1 MSSLKF
7 KLFSVGNYNLNLNNL
22 HEVVRR
28 ETRGRVALQK
38 DIKRIPIK
46 LIIRW
51 ERLGKTIYVLQN
63 RSREYFAF
71 RSVRTSNVSCDIHT
85 AEEVFSSDGFILAV
99 VGDHCSTENESD
111 FNRLERL
118 ACYKGYHAYKP
129 HASIEDASWHTNYP
143 AYTNHERDSD
153 SIGYS
158 SWSGSLVRFLQAGYT
173 TRIQYAVKAG
183 LFPEDE

>member
-7 KLFSVGNYNLNLNNL
+7 RLFRIGHYNLNLNNL
-22 HEVVRR
+22 HQVIEE
-28 ETRGRVALQK
+28 ETQGRVARQK
-38 DIKRIPIK
+38 DIKRIPIR

-51 ERLGKTIYVLQN
+51 EKLGRKIYVLQN
-63 RSREYFAF
+63 RSGGYYVF
-71 RSVRTSNVSCDIHT
+71 RSINTSNASYDSHS

-99 VGDHCSTENESD
+99 VGDHRSSEDESD
-111 FNRLERL
+111 FDRLDRL
-118 ACYKGYHAYKP
+118 ACYKGYHAYKA
-129 HASIEDASWHTNYP
+129 HASIEEASWRTKYP

-173 TRIQYAVKAG
+173 TRIQFGVKAG